1 MPSELL
7 PYAVLAGLLLLAV
20 YIYQLA
26 SRSREAELK
35 RALRKCEIALQDA
48 ERSLDGAARLH
59 ANEIRRLN
67 AMRGDARES
76 AATSANNAKLREAKS
91 AFARLF
97 HPDQARGDARERE
110 IRTEMFKQY
119 WRELERIENCG

>member
-1 MPSELL
+1 MPSEFM

-20 YIYQLA
+20 YIYRLA

-48 ERSLDGAARLH
+48 ERSLDGAAQLH

-67 AMRGDARES
+67 ATRES
-76 AATSANNAKLREAKS
+76 ATTSVNNAKLREAKS

-97 HPDQARGDARERE
+97 HPDQAHGDARERE
-110 IRTEMFKQY
+110 IRTEMFKQF
-119 WRELERIENCG
+119 WFELERIENRG